1 MRRWID
7 RLRPTR
13 PDAEEHGSPSVQ
25 EVRLPFSEVEGTLA
39 LYVTALSDGTLRV
52 SGTAGANGGSYSDGR
67 TIFFPAVVTGFDD
80 RAGARRL
87 YRVMAAWKVLQVRS
101 GALDVETLVN
111 SEQAGQSL
119 GLYEVLHG
127 EWLDR
132 QLIQR
137 WPGLTNDLLVLRAD
151 ALQRRIALGPTNGH
165 VHESLLRHL
174 LAHSLE
180 ALPQRQWLEEQ
191 VGTTLPD
198 IEAAL
203 STNDVATVRQLVL
216 ERSEA
221 LPSGGEGPFTP
232 VHYRGRIRYDQIRI
246 ATPMDFDEEDHH
258 RSAVTPPRTR
268 SRHDPLVVD
277 VRSPEQLNARDRPA
291 TRGGRQ
297 SVQLSM
303 GDREPTMT
311 FQQVPLSDA
320 EKAGASLYDEWDHRL
335 NAYQKEWCAVRL
347 RHPKGGSTEAVE
359 RILRQN
365 APLIARIK
373 QQFEALRPERTRL
386 TRQLDGDELDLDAI
400 VDAHADRYA
409 GFSPSD
415 RLYSRILE
423 RERNIALGVLIDLS
437 GSTGAW
443 IDDDPRN
450 DQVIE
455 VTRRAIVF
463 LCEALTMLDDRYA
476 IFGFTSSTRKR
487 IDVSILK
494 AFDEQYTQ
502 TVKGRIAGIAPGSY
516 TRIGPA
522 VRHVTQALLQQPARI
537 RLLLMISDG
546 RPNDFDGY
554 GGRYG
559 IEDTRKALL
568 DARQKGV
575 ATFAL
580 TIDAEGR
587 DYLPYMFGRSH
598 YVVVEDIRALSIKL
612 ADVYRHLTV
621 Q

>member
-7 RLRPTR
+7 RLLPTR
-13 PDAEEHGSPSVQ
+13 PSADEPHSTRVQ

-52 SGTAGANGGSYSDGR
+52 SGTAGAMGGSYSDGR
-67 TIFFPAVVTGFDD
+67 TIFFPSVVTGFDN
-80 RAGARRL
+80 RADARRL

-101 GALDVETLVN
+101 GALDVEALIN
-111 SEQAGQSL
+111 GEQAGHAL

-137 WPGLTNDLLVLRAD
+137 WPGLTNDLLILRAD
-151 ALQRRIALGPTNGH
+151 ALQRLSADGATNGH
-165 VHESLLRHL
+165 AQESLLRHL
-174 LAHSLE
+174 LAQPLNTFPSRLT
-180 ALPQRQWLEEQ
+180 LEEQ
-191 VGTTLPD
+191 IGISLPNID
-198 IEAAL
+198 EAL
-203 STNDVATVRQLVL
+203 SADDVATVRRTVLQLAASV
-216 ERSEA
+216 
-221 LPSGGEGPFTP
+221 PSIGEGAFMP

-246 ATPMDFDEEDHH
+246 VTSVDFEEEQHQQ
-258 RSAVTPPRTR
+258 SALAPRR
-268 SRHDPLVVD
+268 AKSRHDPLVVD
-277 VRSPEQLNARDRPA
+277 VRSPEQMNARDRRA

-320 EKAGASLYDEWDHRL
+320 EKAGALLYDEWDHRI
-335 NAYQKEWCAVRL
+335 NAYQTEWCAVRL
-347 RHPKGGSTEAVE
+347 RHPKGGSTEAVD

-415 RLYSRILE
+415 KLYSRILE
-423 RERNIALGVLIDLS
+423 RERNIALGVLVDLS

-476 IFGFTSSTRKR
+476 VYGFTSSTRKR
-487 IDVSILK
+487 IDVAILK

-502 TVKGRIAGIAPGSY
+502 TVKGRVAGMAPGSY

-537 RLLLMISDG
+537 RLLLMLSDG

-580 TIDAEGR
+580 TIDSEGR
-587 DYLPYMFGRSH
+587 DYLPHMFGRNH
-598 YVVVEDIRALSIKL
+598 YVVVEDIRALSFKL
-612 ADVYRHLTV
+612 SDVYRRLTV

>member
-7 RLRPTR
+7 RILPTR
-13 PDAEEHGSPSVQ
+13 NETRDTAKTVVEET
-25 EVRLPFSEVEGTLA
+25 RLLFSQVEGSLA
-39 LYVTALSDGTLRV
+39 LYVTALSDGTLRI

-67 TIFFPAVVTGFDD
+67 TIFFPSEVKGFDTL
-80 RAGARRL
+80 AGARRL
-87 YRVMAAWKVLQVRS
+87 YRVMAAWKVLQVRAGGLEIES
-101 GALDVETLVN
+101 LMA
-111 SEQAGQSL
+111 SEHAGQAL

-132 QLIQR
+132 RLVAR
-137 WPGLTNDLLVLRAD
+137 WPGLTEDLRLLRAD
-151 ALQRRIALGPTNGH
+151 ALRRRVECTDATGH
-165 VHESLLRHL
+165 IHEALLRHL
-174 LAHSLE
+174 LAHSLDSHPARLE
-180 ALPQRQWLEEQ
+180 LEERLG
-191 VGTTLPD
+191 VELPG
-198 IEAAL
+198 IEDAFAADEIAPIRRL
-203 STNDVATVRQLVL
+203 SLQHAAVF
-216 ERSEA
+216 
-221 LPSGGEGPFTP
+221 PSSDGGFAP
-232 VHYRGRIRYDQIRI
+232 VHYRGRIRYDQIRVASPI
-246 ATPMDFDEEDHH
+246 DFDEELSES
-258 RSAVTPPRTR
+258 RQTPPKRTK

-277 VRSPEQLNARDRPA
+277 VRSTEQHQTRERKA

-297 SVQLSM
+297 SISLSM

-320 EKAGASLYDEWDHRL
+320 EKAGSLFYDEWDYRGGG
-335 NAYQKEWCAVRL
+335 YQKEWCAVRL
-347 RHPKGGSTEAVE
+347 RHPKGGSTEAVD

-365 APLIARIK
+365 APLITRIK

-415 RLYSRILE
+415 KLYSRILE

-476 IFGFTSSTRKR
+476 LYGFTSSTRKR
-487 IDVSILK
+487 IDMPVIK
-494 AFDEQYTQ
+494 GFDEQYTQ
-502 TVKGRIAGIAPGSY
+502 LVKGRIAGMAPGSY

-522 VRHVTQALLQQPARI
+522 VRHVTQALIQQPARV

-580 TIDAEGR
+580 TIDAEAR
-587 DYLPYMFGRSH
+587 DYMPYMFGRSH
-598 YVVVEDIRALSIKL
+598 YVVVEDIRDLSIKL
-612 ADVYRHLTV
+612 ADIYRRLTV

>member
-7 RLRPTR
+7 RLIPTR
-13 PDAEEHGSPSVQ
+13 SDGGEQASPADQ
-25 EVRLPFSEVEGTLA
+25 EFRLLFSEVEGTLA

-52 SGTAGANGGSYSDGR
+52 SGTAGATSGSYSDGR
-67 TIFFPAVVTGFDD
+67 TIFFPSVVTGFSD

-87 YRVMAAWKVLQVRS
+87 YRVMAAWKVLQARS
-101 GALDVETLVN
+101 GALDVEALMH
-111 SEQAGQSL
+111 SDQSGQAL
-119 GLYEVLHG
+119 GLYEILHG

-132 QLIQR
+132 QLVR
-137 WPGLTNDLLVLRAD
+137 HWPGLKDDLLWLRSD
-151 ALQRRIALGPTNGH
+151 ALERRTIRGIAD
-165 VHESLLRHL
+165 VHPQESLLRHL
-174 LAHSLE
+174 LAHPLE
-180 ALPQRQWLEEQ
+180 TMPSDQQLEEQ
-191 VGTTLPD
+191 TGVTLSD
-198 IEAAL
+198 IDEVLFAD
-203 STNDVATVRQLVL
+203 NVATVRRYVL
-216 ERSEA
+216 QAAASI
-221 LPSGGEGPFTP
+221 PTTSDGPFIP
-232 VHYRGRIRYDQIRI
+232 VHYRGRIRYDQIR
-246 ATPMDFDEEDHH
+246 AVTPIDFDEEE
-258 RSAVTPPRTR
+258 RRQAEVGPPRTK

-277 VRSPEQLNARDRPA
+277 VRSPEQMNARDRRA

-320 EKAGASLYDEWDHRL
+320 EKAGAILYDEWDHRI

-347 RHPKGGSTEAVE
+347 RHPKGGSSEAVD

-365 APLIARIK
+365 APLIAHIK

-415 RLYSRILE
+415 KLYSRILE
-423 RERNIALGVLIDLS
+423 RERNIALGVLVDLS

-476 IFGFTSSTRKR
+476 VFGFTSSTRKR
-487 IDVSILK
+487 VEVSILK

-502 TVKGRIAGIAPGSY
+502 TVKGRVAGIAPGSY

-522 VRHVTQALLQQPARI
+522 VRHVTQALIQQPARI
-537 RLLLMISDG
+537 RLLLMLSDG

-598 YVVVEDIRALSIKL
+598 YVVVEDIRALSFKL
-612 ADVYRHLTV
+612 ADVYRRLTV